1 MPRLAVARA
10 PPRAVVAHSS
20 ISPPTRRTHPPT
32 HRKNKS
38 DAPAARLVAAAVPL
52 LNAARLFVV
61 GSGVARDPG
70 LVASTARAGD
80 RRELLGG
87 PLCYVAVLA
96 AATLLCWRD
105 GPAALLVVAAMC
117 GGDGL
122 ADVVGR
128 RLGRG
133 NPLPWNPDKSWAG
146 SLAMFAGGY
155 AMAMGCATAA
165 GGGGVGCLS

>member
-1 MPRLAVARA
+1 M
-10 PPRAVVAHSS
+10 
-20 ISPPTRRTHPPT
+20 
-32 HRKNKS
+32 
-38 DAPAARLVAAAVPL
+38 PL

-61 GSGVARDPG
+61 GSGAARDPG

-128 RLGRG
+128 RWGRG

-155 AMAMGCATAA
+155 VMAMGCATVLAA
-165 GGGGVGCLS
+165 CREGVLPTTAMGRCAGEQPDVSAAYASTHGLLASPTRPSRL